1 MDEFAKLTEL
11 TTDPLAELLKEAVEL
26 AAGPVSSRSATSDR
40 TRSPLSSRVTAR
52 L

>member
-26 AAGPVSSRSATSDR
+26 ARRAGEAH
-40 TRSPLSSRVTAR
+40 AR
-52 L
+52 LLQIERAHH